1 MSESIRDSEQ
11 KHSWT
16 ILEVDRIID
25 ALSARCLSPAGV
37 RSCRALSTTDDREEL
52 ENRLDRVGEYRLAL
66 AEHTEPGSLRFS
78 DVSESLDTLKVK
90 GTQLEGEELVSLA
103 HLVRSFVRLAE
114 WLRDAGCA
122 PFLVADLEAVP
133 LPKECSDR
141 ILYLLDDG
149 GNVREERVPELK
161 RIRERIRALQQEIDR
176 RVRGYFNDPRHEQY
190 WSSDAPAYREG
201 RVVLPLKSDF
211 KGRIPGIVHDVSG
224 TGQTIFVEPLDIV
237 EQNNE
242 RAEQEAE
249 YRNVIRRILLE
260 LTDAVFEARD
270 EFLAVERTVAEIDTV
285 RARARYSL
293 DVDAVR
299 PAIGSQIRLRQSRH
313 PLLPRAEVVPVDI
326 VMEPPVRC
334 LIVTGPNTGGKTV
347 ALKSVGLLAV
357 MHQLGMEIPVG
368 TGSTLPLFDT
378 ILADI
383 GDEQSLEQ
391 SLSTFSG
398 HMRNISA
405 MIRSATERSLL
416 LMDEL
421 GAGTDP
427 HEGGALGM
435 AILDEVAART
445 CHALVTTHHGALKRY
460 GYTHE
465 GVANASME
473 FDETSLAPTYR
484 LLVGVPGSSHALSI
498 AERSGVPISVLKRAR
513 EYVTDGASD
522 TAEILRQLE
531 QTQSELAAERDV
543 LKRREVELQR
553 VLDDLQQREAEL
565 HRKREELKAGKLRD
579 LDRFAADARSRME
592 NLVREIR
599 EGELDSSKTRRVKQF
614 ISELGE
620 GIEEMRGDESD
631 AVSVARPPAGRD
643 DTERSARN
651 RAATDHGS
659 RESQHHPISEG
670 DTVRLTRYGT
680 RGTVERRA
688 KGDSWVVLA
697 GSMRLS
703 VPESEMERLESAP
716 PRESAAVEHRGVD
729 TVVPSRSPAFELD
742 IRGERVAEALDRVE
756 RQLDDCLAA
765 GRTHFGILHGKG
777 TGALQRGVHDLLNG
791 RPEVASIDFARPEEG
806 GTGKTLV
813 TLRG

>member
-1 MSESIRDSEQ
+1 MTDSILESQQ

-16 ILEVDRIID
+16 ILEVERVIE
-25 ALSARCLSPAGV
+25 ALSARCLSLAGM
-37 RSCRALSTTDDREEL
+37 RRCRALSTTDDRDEL
-52 ENRLDRVGEYRLAL
+52 ESRLDRVGEYRLAL
-66 AEHTEPGSLRFS
+66 AEHTEPSSLHFS
-78 DVSESLDTLKVK
+78 DISESLDTLKVK

-103 HLVRSFVRLAE
+103 HFVRSSVRLKD
-114 WLRDAGCA
+114 WLREAGCA
-122 PFLVADLEAVP
+122 PRLVADLDAVP
-133 LPKECSDR
+133 LPKECTDR
-141 ILYLLDDG
+141 ILYLLDDS

-161 RIRERIRALQQEIDR
+161 RIRERLRTLQQEIDR
-176 RVRGYFNDPRHEQY
+176 KVRSYFNDPRHEQY

-224 TGQTIFVEPLDIV
+224 TGQTIFVEPFDIV

-260 LTDAVFEARD
+260 LTNGVFEARD
-270 EFLAVERTVAEIDTV
+270 DLLAVEHTVAEVDTV

-299 PAIGSQIRLRQSRH
+299 PAIGSQIRLRRSRH
-313 PLLPRAEVVPVDI
+313 PLLPPAEVVPVDI

-347 ALKSVGLLAV
+347 ALKTVGLLAI

-368 TGSTLPLFDT
+368 TGSVLPLFDS
-378 ILADI
+378 ILADV

-398 HMRNISA
+398 HMRNISY

-435 AILDEVAART
+435 AILDEVADRK

-498 AERSGVPISVLKRAR
+498 AERSGVPGSVLNRAR
-513 EYVTDGASD
+513 GYVTDGASD

-531 QTQSELAAERDV
+531 RTQSELTEERDR
-543 LKRREVELQR
+543 LKRREAELQR
-553 VLDDLQQREAEL
+553 ALDELEEREAEVR
-565 HRKREELKAGKLRD
+565 RKREELKAGRLRE

-599 EGELDSSKTRRVKQF
+599 EGQLDSSKTRQVKQF

-620 GIEEMRGDESD
+620 GIEELRADESD
-631 AVSVARPPAGRD
+631 TVARHHGEPRNR
-643 DTERSARN
+643 EQSEHRRSAT
-651 RAATDHGS
+651 ADGS
-659 RESQHHPISEG
+659 RTAKHRTIREG

-680 RGTVERRA
+680 RGTVERRS

-703 VPESEMERLESAP
+703 VPESEMQRLDSPSQSESTAGER
-716 PRESAAVEHRGVD
+716 RAVQ
-729 TVVPSRSPAFELD
+729 TAVPSRSPAFELD

-756 RQLDDCLAA
+756 RQLDDCLAE
-765 GRTHFGILHGKG
+765 GRTYFSILHGKG
-777 TGALQRGVHDLLNG
+777 TGALQRGVHDLLGG
-791 RPEVASIDFARPEEG
+791 RPEVASIDFARPEDG

>member
-1 MSESIRDSEQ
+1 MSESIRDPDRM
-11 KHSWT
+11 HTWA

-25 ALSARCLSPAGV
+25 ALSARCLSSAGV
-37 RSCRALSTTDDREEL
+37 DSCRSLTPTDDREEL
-52 ENRLDRVGEYRLAL
+52 EGRLDRVGEYRLAL
-66 AEHTEPGSLRFS
+66 AEHAEPSSLRFP
-78 DVSESLDTLKVK
+78 DVSESLDTLRVE
-90 GTQLEGEELVSLA
+90 GAQLEGEQLANLA
-103 HLVRSFVRLAE
+103 HFVRSFARLTE
-114 WLRDAGCA
+114 WLREAGCA
-122 PFLVADLEAVP
+122 PLLVTDLESVT

-141 ILYLLDDG
+141 ILHLIDDG
-149 GNVREERVPELK
+149 GNVREDRVPELK
-161 RIRERIRALQQEIDR
+161 RIRERIRALQQEVDR
-176 RVRGYFNDPRHEQY
+176 KVRGYFNDPRHEQF
-190 WSSDAPAYREG
+190 WSSDAAAYREG

-211 KGRIPGIVHDVSG
+211 KGRVPGIVHDVSG
-224 TGQTIFVEPLDIV
+224 TGQTIFIEPFDIV

-260 LTDAVFEARD
+260 LTGAVFEARE
-270 EFLAVERTVAEIDTV
+270 EFLAVERAVAEIDTV

-299 PAIGSQIRLRQSRH
+299 PAIGSQIRLRRSRH

-326 VMEPPVRC
+326 VMESPVRC

-347 ALKSVGLLAV
+347 ALKTVGLLAI

-378 ILADI
+378 VLADV

-398 HMRNISA
+398 HLRNISA
-405 MIRSATERSLL
+405 MIRSATEQSLL

-435 AILDEVAART
+435 AILDEVVDRG
-445 CHALVTTHHGALKRY
+445 CSALVTTHHGALKRY

-473 FDETSLAPTYR
+473 FDEASLAPTYR

-498 AERSGVPISVLKRAR
+498 AERSGVPGSVLNRAR

-531 QTQSELAAERDV
+531 RTQTELAAERDA
-543 LKRREVELQR
+543 LKRREAELQR
-553 VLDDLQQREAEL
+553 ALEDLERREAEL
-565 HRKREELKAGKLRD
+565 RRQRKELKAGKLHE
-579 LDRFAADARSRME
+579 LDRFAAEARSRME

-614 ISELGE
+614 ISELDE
-620 GIEEMRGDESD
+620 GVEELRGDESD
-631 AVSVARPPAGRD
+631 D
-643 DTERSARN
+643 
-651 RAATDHGS
+651 AATAE
-659 RESQHHPISEG
+659 RRPVSEG
-670 DTVRLTRYGT
+670 DTVHLTRYGT
-680 RGTVERRA
+680 RGTVERRG

-703 VPESEMERLESAP
+703 VPESEMERLDAP
-716 PRESAAVEHRGVD
+716 PRRESSAVEARGVD

-742 IRGERVAEALDRVE
+742 IRGERVAEALDRIE

-765 GRTHFGILHGKG
+765 GRTHFSIVHGKG

-791 RPEVASIDFARPEEG
+791 RPEVVSIEFARPEEG

-813 TLRG
+813 TLRE